1 MKLLAQ
7 DGHNAGQK
15 ISTAIESGFIDGA
28 IVSSKCHEKD
38 RVAEFVIA
46 NLDPRNHVVLFDPE
60 FYAGAL
66 IDADSLG
73 KLETHDYFKANL
85 SKSDFKPKSVIEFA
99 ERTLR
104 AQTEYGF
111 KQLVSPTV
119 IIEGFNS
126 FSSGQ
131 AYNMYLASMDAC
143 ENPEENLILS
153 LAVTH
158 SSLSKKD
165 EIEAFLNDITTLEV
179 RGFYVI
185 VDRSSSYSSIWTNP
199 HELAGL
205 LLLVNV
211 LSSTGYEV
219 HVGYTDASGLLCL
232 GAGATSIAT
241 GWYKNLR
248 IFKHSRYYTSGGR
261 SPKQAYFSS
270 KLLNFTIVE
279 DELSQIVALGL
290 SDQVMS
296 GVDGDDELIRT
307 IDDPVWNQN
316 MQLMNYWASLKNVIG
331 DIEAASN
338 PLDSVEAKIDAAI
351 ATYGRLGASGV
362 TFDTETG
369 ITQVERYKE
378 AISIYRGWKNDII

>member
-15 ISTAIESGFIDGA
+15 ISTAIAAGIIDGA
-28 IVSSKCHEKD
+28 IVSAKCHEKD
-38 RVAEFVIA
+38 RVADFITT
-46 NLDPRNHVVLFDPE
+46 NLDPRSHVVLFDPE

-99 ERTLR
+99 EKTQQ
-104 AQTEYGF
+104 AQIDYGL
-111 KQLVSPTV
+111 QQYLSPAT

-131 AYNMYLASMDAC
+131 AYNMYLASIDAC
-143 ENPEENLILS
+143 DNPEEKLILS
-153 LAVTH
+153 LVVTH
-158 SSLSKKD
+158 ASLSKKN
-165 EIEAFLNDITTLEV
+165 EIEAFLNDITTLELK
-179 RGFYVI
+179 GFYVV
-185 VDRSSSYSSIWTNP
+185 VDRSSSYSSIWNNP
-199 HELAGL
+199 QELAGL

-211 LSSTGYEV
+211 LSTAGYEV

-241 GWYKNLR
+241 GWFKNLR

-261 SPKQAYFSS
+261 NPKQAYFSS
-270 KLLNFTIVE
+270 KLMNFTIVE
-279 DELSQIVALGL
+279 DELSQVVALGL

-296 GVDGDDELIRT
+296 GVDGDNELIET
-307 IDDPVWNQN
+307 IDDPIWNQN
-316 MQLMNYWASLKNVIG
+316 MQLMNYWASLKSVITEL
-331 DIEAASN
+331 DAADNPIDFIESK
-338 PLDSVEAKIDAAI
+338 VDAAI
-351 ATYGRLGASGV
+351 ATYQRLSASGV